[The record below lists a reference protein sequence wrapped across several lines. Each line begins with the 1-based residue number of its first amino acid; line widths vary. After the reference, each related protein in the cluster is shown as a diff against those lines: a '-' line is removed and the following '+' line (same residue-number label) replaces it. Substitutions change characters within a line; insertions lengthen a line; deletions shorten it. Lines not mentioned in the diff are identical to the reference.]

1 MTIYAEKNSASL
13 LTGSS
18 DPDGDTLTV
27 RRINGTQIASW
38 PLTVDLTVGSVNIT
52 EFGVVTFD
60 DGGSTSGHP
69 AGGQTQT
76 NGSFTFTLW
85 DGIAESSVYTASV
98 QLDGVNTAP
107 TGQNQ
112 SFIFEV

>member
-1 MTIYAEKNSASL
+1 MTIYVEKNSASL
-13 LTGSS
+13 LTGSN
-18 DPDGDTLTV
+18 DPDGDAITV

-38 PLTVDLTVGSVNIT
+38 PLTVDMTVGSVNIT
-52 EFGVVTFD
+52 QSGEVTFD
-60 DGGSTSGHP
+60 DEGSTSGHP
-69 AGGQTQT
+69 AGGQSQT

-85 DGIAESSVYTASV
+85 DGLAESSVYTAYV

-112 SFIFEV
+112 SLIFEV